1 MATHF
6 SILGLENPRDGGSHR
21 DRKKKKKK
29 RGERG
34 REQYVWGCQKRIA

>member
-21 DRKKKKKK
+21 DRKKKKKEEREEESNMCGVAK
-29 RGERG
+29 RE
-34 REQYVWGCQKRIA
+34 